1 MLEMVL
7 SFLAEIGLLITQKL
21 IIFLKKRIA
30 SAVSVLITDNE
41 SAYQIIFLRNFSLCF
56 SYSVSLFWRTL

>member
-21 IIFLKKRIA
+21 MAFLKKRIA
-30 SAVSVLITDNE
+30 SAVSALITDIVTE
-41 SAYQIIFLRNFSLCF
+41 AILMA
-56 SYSVSLFWRTL
+56 V